1 MSEFIEYLG
10 EVFER
15 FGTIQARRMFG
26 GHGLYY
32 DGLMFALV
40 VDGVLYLKAEPKLAG
55 TFRAQGLRPFEYQKN
70 GKAVNLSYYT
80 APEEILDDPDQA
92 RDWANRAYEAAP
104 RARAAKSKP
113 AHRP

>member
-15 FGTIQARRMFG
+15 FGAIQARRMFG

-40 VDGVLYLKAEPKLAG
+40 ADGVLYLKADSESAD
-55 TFRAQGLRPFEYQKN
+55 TFKAQGLRPFEYQKN

-80 APEEILDDPDQA
+80 APEEIFDDPDRA
-92 RDWANRAYEAAP
+92 RDWANRAYEAAL

-113 AHRP
+113 AHRH